1 MFAED
6 LLQDLRREGFTPG
19 SVTTYVRKIASR
31 VARGLPDEAEL
42 VRSAAAT
49 AFVVFAIQFGA
60 ALLLSWAFG
69 RKIGVPYLVAS
80 SVVLLAASFWILTH
94 IGLLHGERAERPIRR
109 IPLPVVLT
117 LLRLVSVPAIVLLIQ
132 DHMWGVVVWIFAAS
146 ASTDVIDGVLAR
158 ALRQESQIGS
168 VLDPA
173 VDIAF
178 NGSIF
183 VALAIAGAL
192 PWWVTALMLVRY
204 GLLVFG
210 TCYLYLFHGPVR
222 IQPTAFG
229 KLTGLLTS
237 VLVGLLLL
245 GLASWSDA
253 VRGRLKE
260 VFDLGLGLLAFATI
274 IQVVFIGIS
283 NLKSFEVR
291 DPDAALLKPAA
302 VLAGSGQAVASGSG
316 SVVTSSQAKVVPGE
330 PVAGK
335 IVGDVR
341 WPRG

>member
-6 LLQDLRREGFTPG
+6 LLRDFRRDGVTPG
-19 SVTTYVRKIASR
+19 SAWTYARRVTSR
-31 VARGLPDEAEL
+31 VARNLPEEAEL

-49 AFVVFAIQFGA
+49 AFVVFALQFGA

-69 RKIGVPYLVAS
+69 RGVGVPYLIAS
-80 SVVLLAASFWILTH
+80 SVVLLLASFWILTH
-94 IGLLHGERAERPIRR
+94 IGLLHGEPATRPLRR
-109 IPLPVVLT
+109 IPFPVLIT
-117 LLRLVSVPAIVLLIQ
+117 LVRLVSVPAIVLLIR
-132 DHMWGVVVWIFAAS
+132 DHVWGVVVWVFAAS

-158 ALRQESQIGS
+158 ALHQESPIGS

-173 VDIAF
+173 VDVAF
-178 NGSIF
+178 NSAVF
-183 VALAIAGAL
+183 TALALAGAL

-210 TCYLYLFHGPVR
+210 TCYLYVFHGPVR

-237 VLVGLLLL
+237 VLLGLLLL

-260 VFDLGLGLLAFATI
+260 VFDIGLGLLAFATI
-274 IQVVFIGIS
+274 IQVVFIGIA
-283 NLKSFEVR
+283 NLKSVETR
-291 DPDAALLKPAA
+291 DLEDT
-302 VLAGSGQAVASGSG
+302 VLARRAGLASG
-316 SVVTSSQAKVVPGE
+316 TIASSAKSASSKE

>member
-6 LLQDLRREGFTPG
+6 LLRDLRRDGITPG
-19 SVTTYVRKIASR
+19 SVWTYARRVTSR
-31 VARGLPDEAEL
+31 VVRNLPEEAEL

-49 AFVVFAIQFGA
+49 AFVVFALQFGA

-69 RKIGVPYLVAS
+69 RGVGVPYLIAS
-80 SVVLLAASFWILTH
+80 SVVLLLASFWILTH
-94 IGLLHGERAERPIRR
+94 IGLLHGEPGVRPLRR
-109 IPLPVVLT
+109 MPLPVLLT
-117 LLRLVSVPAIVLLIQ
+117 LLRLVSVPAIVLLIH
-132 DHMWGVVVWIFAAS
+132 DHVWNVVVWVFAVS

-173 VDIAF
+173 VDVVF
-178 NGSIF
+178 NSAVF
-183 VALAIAGAL
+183 TALALAGAL

-210 TCYLYLFHGPVR
+210 TCYLYLINGPVR
-222 IQPTAFG
+222 IQPTGFG

-237 VLVGLLLL
+237 VLLGLLLL

-274 IQVVFIGIS
+274 IQVVFIGIA
-283 NLKSFEVR
+283 NLKSLEKR
-291 DPDAALLKPAA
+291 DAEDA
-302 VLAGSGQAVASGSG
+302 VLARAAGLAPGTLAASGKSAP
-316 SVVTSSQAKVVPGE
+316 SKKE

>member
-6 LLQDLRREGFTPG
+6 LLRDLRRDGITPG
-19 SVTTYVRKIASR
+19 SAWTYARRVTSR
-31 VARGLPDEAEL
+31 VARNLPEEAEL

-49 AFVVFAIQFGA
+49 AFVVFSLQFGA

-69 RKIGVPYLVAS
+69 RGVGVPYLIAS
-80 SVVLLAASFWILTH
+80 SVVLLLASFWILTH
-94 IGLLHGERAERPIRR
+94 IGLQHGEPVARPLRR
-109 IPLPVVLT
+109 IPFPVLLT
-117 LLRLVSVPAIVLLIQ
+117 LVRLVSVPAIVLLIRN
-132 DHMWGVVVWIFAAS
+132 HVWGVVVWVFAAS

-158 ALRQESQIGS
+158 SLHQESQIGS

-173 VDIAF
+173 VDVVF
-178 NGSIF
+178 NSAVFI
-183 VALAIAGAL
+183 ALALAGAL
-192 PWWVTALMLVRY
+192 PWWVMALMLVRY

-237 VLVGLLLL
+237 VLLGLLLL

-260 VFDLGLGLLAFATI
+260 VFDVGLGLLAFATI
-274 IQVVFIGIS
+274 IQVVFIGIA
-283 NLKSFEVR
+283 NLKSLEAR
-291 DPDAALLKPAA
+291 DAEDA
-302 VLAGSGQAVASGSG
+302 VLARAAGLASAKPITAAGKST
-316 SVVTSSQAKVVPGE
+316 TSKE
-330 PVAGK
+330 PVGGK

>member
-6 LLQDLRREGFTPG
+6 LLQDLRRDGFTPG
-19 SVTTYVRKIASR
+19 SAWTYTRRVASR
-31 VARGLPDEAEL
+31 VARNLPEEAEL

-49 AFVVFAIQFGA
+49 AFVVFTLQFGA

-69 RKIGVPYLVAS
+69 RGVGVPYLIAS
-80 SVVLLAASFWILTH
+80 SVILLLASFWILTH
-94 IGLLHGERAERPIRR
+94 IGLLHGEPAARPLRR
-109 IPLPVVLT
+109 IPLPVLLT
-117 LLRLVSVPAIVLLIQ
+117 LLRLVSVPAIVLLIR
-132 DHMWGVVVWIFAAS
+132 DHVWGVVVWVFAAS

-158 ALRQESQIGS
+158 ALHQESQIGL

-173 VDIAF
+173 VDVFF
-178 NGSIF
+178 NSAVF
-183 VALAIAGAL
+183 TALAMAGAL

-204 GLLVFG
+204 ALLALG

-237 VLVGLLLL
+237 VLLGLLLL
-245 GLASWSDA
+245 GLASWNDA

-260 VFDLGLGLLAFATI
+260 VFDVGLGLLAFATI
-274 IQVVFIGIS
+274 IQVVFIGIA
-283 NLKSFEVR
+283 NLKSQESL
-291 DPDAALLKPAA
+291 DSEDA
-302 VLAGSGQAVASGSG
+302 VLKRAAGAASGPRG
-316 SVVTSSQAKVVPGE
+316 MKGTSAASE
-330 PVAGK
+330 DPVAGK